1 MMKIDRSDR
10 KGNDEDKEARS
21 GVGIGMNFTSDA
33 DRTALMMIM
42 TMTMMM
48 MMTMM
53 TTMMMMMAMTRMS
66 LKHQKG
72 ILLVTFILSSVT
84 SDTFIPCLIIDVHGL
99 VCVLYG
105 EQQKNWCVL
114 IAHSCVIM
122 SPRSRLLFGPRTML
136 QFIIKQYFVS
146 MIQYA
151 TFLHIVKH
159 CPLMRYM
166 CTHSS
171 LLCHRGINCMGRRAM
186 LQYIINWAAT

>member
-1 MMKIDRSDR
+1 MTKKR
-10 KGNDEDKEARS
+10 KRNDEDKEARS

-48 MMTMM
+48 MMT
-53 TTMMMMMAMTRMS
+53 TMLMMAMAKMS
-66 LKHQKG
+66 SSKHQKG

-84 SDTFIPCLIIDVHGL
+84 SDTFIPYFIIDVHGL
-99 VCVLYG
+99 VRVLYG

-136 QFIIKQYFVS
+136 QFIVKQYFV
-146 MIQYA
+146 
-151 TFLHIVKH
+151 
-159 CPLMRYM
+159 
-166 CTHSS
+166 
-171 LLCHRGINCMGRRAM
+171 
-186 LQYIINWAAT
+186 

>member
-21 GVGIGMNFTSDA
+21 RVGIGMNFTSDA

-48 MMTMM
+48 MMTTM
-53 TTMMMMMAMTRMS
+53 MMMMMAMTRMS

-99 VCVLYG
+99 VCVLYS

-122 SPRSRLLFGPRTML
+122 SPRPRPLFGPRTML
-136 QFIIKQYFVS
+136 QFNIKQYFVS
-146 MIQYA
+146 MIQFA
-151 TFLHIVKH
+151 IFLHIVKH
-159 CPLMRYM
+159 CPQYSIYL
-166 CTHSS
+166 CTQFTTMSPRNQLYGSKGNVAIH
-171 LLCHRGINCMGRRAM
+171 
-186 LQYIINWAAT
+186 Y